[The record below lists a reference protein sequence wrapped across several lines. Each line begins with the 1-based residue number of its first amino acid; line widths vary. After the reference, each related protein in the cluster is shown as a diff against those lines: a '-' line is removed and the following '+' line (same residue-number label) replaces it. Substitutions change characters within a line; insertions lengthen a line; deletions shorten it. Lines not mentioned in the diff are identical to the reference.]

1 MLRRATQSEHP
12 PDRARA
18 IEDTTVKDIAATC
31 SVALRLAEHEQIP
44 PIEGDHMALTR
55 NPIKSFLK
63 KLGPGLVTG
72 ASDDDPSGIATY
84 SQVGA
89 QLGYGFLWTMFLTY
103 PLMAAIQEICARIGR
118 VTGRGIAA
126 NLRRSYPKPLLYAVL
141 IVMGGANVFNLGADI
156 GAMGAAVQLFLSW
169 KTGFVSTILALGSL
183 AAVLF
188 VPYST
193 YSKYLKWLTLSLFA
207 YVAVIF
213 FVHIEWNQVLRGT
226 LIPRVRFSKSEVTAL
241 VAIFGTTISPYLFFW
256 QAAQEVEEV
265 RINPGE
271 EALNRD
277 PSEATQQLERI
288 RTDTYVGM
296 AFSNAVAYFII
307 LTAASTLH
315 AQGVTDVSTAAEAAK
330 ALEPLAGRF
339 ASVLFACGIV
349 GTGLLAAPVLA
360 ASLAYG
366 VGEARRWPVS
376 LERKPARAVRFYAAV
391 CVATLLGLASNFL
404 HVDPVRMLFWAAVL
418 NGLAA
423 APLMVVIMMMASNR
437 TVMGAFV
444 VPAYLKVVGWTA
456 TALMA
461 GVSLALFL
469 VH

>member
-1 MLRRATQSEHP
+1 MLHRATQSEHP

-18 IEDTTVKDIAATC
+18 IEDSSVKDSAATC
-31 SVALRLAEHEQIP
+31 SVALRLAEHEQMP
-44 PIEGDHMALTR
+44 PIEGDHTALTR

-89 QLGYGFLWTMFLTY
+89 QLGYGFLWTMLLTY

-141 IVMGGANVFNLGADI
+141 IVMGSANVFNLGADI
-156 GAMGAAVQLFLSW
+156 GAMGAAVQLFLPW
-169 KTGFVSTILALGSL
+169 KTGFVTTILALGSL
-183 AAVLF
+183 GAVLF

-213 FVHIEWNQVLRGT
+213 FVHIEWSQVLCGT
-226 LIPRVRFSKSEVTAL
+226 LIPRVRFSKGEVTAL
-241 VAIFGTTISPYLFFW
+241 VAILGTTISPYLFFW

-265 RINPGE
+265 RTKPGE

-315 AQGVTDVSTAAEAAK
+315 AQGVTDVSTAAQAAK
-330 ALEPLAGRF
+330 ALEPLAAHATVPYDCGRC
-339 ASVLFACGIV
+339 SRGSCLSEI
-349 GTGLLAAPVLA
+349 P
-360 ASLAYG
+360 
-366 VGEARRWPVS
+366 
-376 LERKPARAVRFYAAV
+376 KPAEVKE
-391 CVATLLGLASNFL
+391 TT
-404 HVDPVRMLFWAAVL
+404 
-418 NGLAA
+418 AA
-423 APLMVVIMMMASNR
+423 ALEEESSLSARDCPVAAILHDLRSDLFSFSRQKQVYGAVAETELTNR
-437 TVMGAFV
+437 N
-444 VPAYLKVVGWTA
+444 
-456 TALMA
+456 
-461 GVSLALFL
+461 VSQ
-469 VH
+469 